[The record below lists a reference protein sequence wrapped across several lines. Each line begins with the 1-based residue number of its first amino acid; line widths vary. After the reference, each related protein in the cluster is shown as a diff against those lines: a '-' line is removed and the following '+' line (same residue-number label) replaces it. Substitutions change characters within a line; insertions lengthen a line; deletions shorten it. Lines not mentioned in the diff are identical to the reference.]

1 MVQVDPGLGGSR
13 ETVKVVVA
21 YNLSR
26 RRLVSGIAH
35 AGVGWHPRR
44 VSRILVTLI
53 HTVPLPQIAILQKG
67 KKNRLAEGEG
77 DPRRDRKVSEG
88 GARRWGESLDT
99 SPHS

>member
-1 MVQVDPGLGGSR
+1 MRDDYFCIPYLVQVDPGLGGSR

-67 KKNRLAEGEG
+67 KKIDLQRGRVTL
-77 DPRRDRKVSEG
+77 G
-88 GARRWGESLDT
+88 GTVR
-99 SPHS
+99 